1 MSELNYKETGE
12 INYKTPLEP
21 FYEAML
27 PVLAN
32 YGFVEKFPEGRISI
46 MDGGCNKYS
55 ALSEMR

>member
-32 YGFVEKFPEGRISI
+32 YGFAEKFPEGRISI
-46 MDGGCNKYS
+46 MDGGYNKYS
-55 ALSEMR
+55 AL